1 MFNEIKNRVTIV
13 DAYDKYC
20 PGMPLKA
27 RGENDFVPEDNL
39 CPWHGGHGSFH
50 IVFNDAEPEKG
61 FAKCFGSGCVHEE
74 TPADVIEFVRRT
86 QSLETPKEAAQLII
100 RDFNLGITFEV
111 STNQKIFSEAAEY
124 YHNLLM
130 TTKIYESLGKK
141 SPLDYQQEDRGHKQS
156 TLLAARV
163 GWTDNAELCKH
174 LAMKGF
180 TQEEIL
186 ASGLASAGN
195 NGIRDKLPKESFI
208 YTAFVNGRPSRFTFK
223 TLRVGND
230 NKPIAFQLKKESW
243 LNDVVV
249 MGQDSVKHAED
260 VAVVEGENDEL
271 SMRDMGW
278 DGGIIV
284 LNGQPSKQQYEYIA
298 EALRHKRVHT
308 FFDADPAGDKYRENL
323 WKWVKGE
330 LHQYKVPEQDGDID
344 LYIQRRRSDELNPIE
359 RLLNDGEVARPGP
372 GVSDTADLKI
382 TGAGQI
388 IEKDGSYYGL
398 KEFMSASGDAKE
410 TLTRL
415 TNFTLKIKTVYLHR
429 GERVREM
436 EFTRD
441 DGARSGAVF
450 LNSAARSSLRL
461 FKEFCSKSCDGI
473 FLGSDSDLNNLW
485 LHISQTQRERV
496 VNIPEYCGYVSEVN
510 MWIFR
515 NVMINN
521 ATGAVYRPDERG
533 IFWTQPGHGIM
544 PQSISSDILN
554 DGISGDDAIH
564 IPRMLDDITDH
575 EEFMEY
581 QGAVLD
587 KLSKI
592 IGVQEACT
600 LMGWAQANAF
610 SNVIFQSQNFFPML
624 QLWGRHGKGKT
635 TIMQWMLAMYDMLE
649 ANKGYMVVSSMEKS
663 TVGFQRKLEYYSS
676 LPIVV
681 DELRADF
688 KTKEHYSMWRGMF
701 NRAPRILGTP
711 RQGVVKVQKVRG
723 NIGFGG
729 QDAFSDAALQSRCVS
744 MKTSSMKSTPESQRA
759 YNWLNEEVEY
769 FSRFGYHWV
778 MESTRTNKVDLEASW
793 EAMKDLINDNL
804 PKGSDIGSRTKE
816 IWKVIGWF
824 GMRFMETYFPGE
836 EYLPWMMNQIKQ
848 DVVMQEEVDIV
859 TEFWNKIASCQVSS
873 RQEISSEHVTTD
885 GKKLYVWFPGTMD
898 ALGREMA
905 GLGHGRSTIR
915 TAITEEAYFSGETS
929 HRMGPA
935 NHQRRV
941 LSFDLE
947 NAPDVVKE
955 IASVST
961 DFVANLK

>member
-20 PGMPLKA
+20 PGTPLRA
-27 RGENDFVPEDNL
+27 RGTNDYVPEDDV

-50 IVFNDAEPEKG
+50 IMFDDAEPEKG
-61 FAKCFGSGCVHEE
+61 FAKCFSSACIDEA
-74 TPADVIEFVRRT
+74 PADVIEFVRRT

-100 RDFNLGITFEV
+100 KDFNLNLVFEV
-111 STNQKIFSEAAEY
+111 STSQKIFNEAAEY

-141 SPLDYQQEDRGHKQS
+141 SPLDYQEQVRGHKQS
-156 TLLAARV
+156 TLLSARV

-180 TQEEIL
+180 SNEEII
-186 ASGLASAGN
+186 ASGLGAGGN
-195 NGIRDKLPKESFI
+195 SGIRDKLPKESFV
-208 YTAFVNGRPSRFTFK
+208 YVAFVNGRASRFTFK
-223 TLRVGND
+223 TLRLGAD
-230 NKPIAFQLKKESW
+230 GKPLAFQLKKEFW

-249 MGQDSVKHAED
+249 MGQDSVKNAED
-260 VAVVEGENDEL
+260 VAVVEGENDML
-271 SMRDMGW
+271 SLIDMGW
-278 DGGIIV
+278 EGGIIC
-284 LNGQPSKQQYEYIA
+284 LNGQPSRIQYEYIA

-308 FFDADPAGDKYRENL
+308 FYDNDDAGEKYRLNT
-323 WKWVKGE
+323 WKWAKGE
-330 LHQYKVPEQDGDID
+330 IHQYKVPEQDGDVD
-344 LYIQRRRSDELNPIE
+344 LYIQRRRSDELNPVE
-359 RLLNDGEVARPGP
+359 RLLNDGEVSRPNLGEAAN
-372 GVSDTADLKI
+372 ADLKV
-382 TGAGQI
+382 TGAGTI
-388 IEKDGSYYGL
+388 IEKDGCYFGL
-398 KEFMSASGDAKE
+398 KEFTSANGDARE
-410 TLTRL
+410 TLTQL

-429 GERVREM
+429 GERIREM
-436 EFTRD
+436 EFTRQ

-485 LHISQTQRERV
+485 LHIASTQRERV
-496 VNIPEYCGYVSEVN
+496 VTIPEYCGYVAEIN
-510 MWIFR
+510 MWVFR

-521 ATGAVYRPDERG
+521 ATGAVYYPDERG

-564 IPRMLDDITDH
+564 IPRLLDDIKDH
-575 EEFMEY
+575 DEFMEY

-592 IGVQEACT
+592 IGIPEACT
-600 LMGWAQANAF
+600 LMAWAQANAF

-635 TIMQWMLAMYDMLE
+635 TLLQWVLSTFDMLE
-649 ANKGYMVVSSMEKS
+649 ANKGYMVVSAMDKS
-663 TVGFQRKLEYYSS
+663 TVGFQRKVEYYSS
-676 LPIVV
+676 LPVIV

-701 NRAPRILGTP
+701 NRAPRTLGTP
-711 RQGVVKVQKVRG
+711 RQGVVKMQKVRA

-729 QDAFSDAALQSRCVS
+729 QDSFTDAALQSRCVGL
-744 MKTSSMKSTPESQRA
+744 KTSSMRSTPDSQRA

-793 EAMKDLINDNL
+793 EEMKDLINANL
-804 PKGSDIGSRTKE
+804 PKNSDVGSRTKE

-824 GMRFMETYFPGE
+824 AMRFMETYFPGE
-836 EYLPWMMNQIKQ
+836 EYLPWMMEQIKQ

-873 RQEISSEHVTTD
+873 RPSLTSEHVTTD
-885 GKKLYVWFPGTMD
+885 GKKLYVWFPGTID
-898 ALGREMA
+898 AMEREIA
-905 GLGHGRSTIR
+905 HLGHARSTIR
-915 TAITEEAYFSGETS
+915 TAITEEPYFTGETT
-929 HRMGPA
+929 HRMGA
-935 NHQRRV
+935 GNHQRRV
-941 LSFDLE
+941 LAFDLE
-947 NAPDVVKE
+947 AAPTVVKE
-955 IASVST
+955 IASVSE